1 MKRLISVI
9 MPVKNGRNYIQ
20 EALDGIKKQ
29 NIDLEII
36 IVDDASTDNTVEIAQ
51 RNGCLIIKH
60 EKTLGQVEGKNTG
73 LKSANGEYIMFHDHD
88 DVLTENA
95 LSRMIEEFEIDENVM
110 AVMAKAKD
118 FISHDSINQNQV
130 IRKEPYWGCLGGCIL
145 FKKDVFD
152 KIGLF
157 DTSIKAGEVISLTMK
172 MKESNLNIKKI
183 DFVSSNRRIHDTN
196 YGKVNKK
203 NEFSDYA
210 SILRN
215 KLRK

>member
-1 MKRLISVI
+1 MQKSSDNWLNWA
-9 MPVKNGRNYIQ
+9 KEIQ
-20 EALDGIKKQ
+20 
-29 NIDLEII
+29 
-36 IVDDASTDNTVEIAQ
+36 SIAQ
-51 RNGCLIIKH
+51 NG
-60 EKTLGQVEGKNTG
+60 
-73 LKSANGEYIMFHDHD
+73 
-88 DVLTENA
+88 LT
-95 LSRMIEEFEIDENVM
+95 
-110 AVMAKAKD
+110 
-118 FISHDSINQNQV
+118 
-130 IRKEPYWGCLGGCIL
+130 YT
-145 FKKDVFD
+145 KDVFD

>member
-1 MKRLISVI
+1 MRWKICWLAPLS
-9 MPVKNGRNYIQ
+9 PSTNNT
-20 EALDGIKKQ
+20 
-29 NIDLEII
+29 
-36 IVDDASTDNTVEIAQ
+36 IVTN
-51 RNGCLIIKH
+51 H
-60 EKTLGQVEGKNTG
+60 P
-73 LKSANGEYIMFHDHD
+73 
-88 DVLTENA
+88 ENA
-95 LSRMIEEFEIDENVM
+95 VFSVFCLYW
-110 AVMAKAKD
+110 
-118 FISHDSINQNQV
+118 V